1 MAENIESLLHN
12 VGNEIKALSLS
23 FPGGVNHTLV
33 FDEGKLIG
41 GNENSISFD
50 FDKRRRFSLHNA
62 TILSMSRADA
72 DNLEEVKQWRHN
84 YIIGILTDIMT
95 SGEIQSYNYDD
106 KIPRDINITY
116 IEPMSV
122 DDALEEASN
131 EYDNRIDSFA
141 RVGIDS
147 QPLNSVYLQSSLTES
162 ENDVDLFIIF
172 AAEAFVSL
180 NEAIMK
186 SGGFKLSDIYEGIA
200 DRINNKDLE
209 LVDYDRVSIF
219 ASDDEEEDT
228 PAEPVYNLD
237 DESTDVNGDE
247 EYYPDTV
254 SKLSEGTDDISF
266 DDDSEDNDIVL
277 DENNDADFSADEQ
290 KEKQSVNETPSD
302 EDNADTPV
310 EESVSEDDT
319 VQEDES
325 DGDADNDTFDDIS
338 DADEKEEDIPPEA
351 YDTQHD
357 EEDRT
362 PLEEHSEPSL
372 DEETDVEDDD
382 VHDTDDEVE
391 PDANNDIP
399 SEEPEEDVSTG
410 TDSSHE
416 FIAFLESNIQ
426 DIHTNIDTENKAIAE
441 AEERVK
447 SLDHSEEMTTMSQEI
462 AELKSKT
469 ARFESMLDSVRAEQ
483 EKNSSEI
490 EASKQKIHDSQS
502 KIADF
507 ERNRDWLLKTQETLR
522 SNGLL

>member
-12 VGNEIKALSLS
+12 VGNETKALSLS

-62 TILSMSRADA
+62 TILSMSRAEA

-95 SGEIQSYNYDD
+95 SGEIRSYNYDD
-106 KIPRDINITY
+106 KIPRDISITY

-122 DDALEEASN
+122 DDALKEASN

-141 RVGIDS
+141 RVGINS
-147 QPLNSVYLQSSLTES
+147 QPLNSIYLQSSLSES

-219 ASDDEEEDT
+219 ASDDDNDEK

-237 DESTDVNGDE
+237 QESTDVNSDE

-266 DDDSEDNDIVL
+266 DDESADNDIVL
-277 DENNDADFSADEQ
+277 DEDNDADFLADEQ
-290 KEKQSVNETPSD
+290 KEQQPVNETPSESD
-302 EDNADTPV
+302 EEDTEPDID
-310 EESVSEDDT
+310 ESVPEDDAS
-319 VQEDES
+319 QI
-325 DGDADNDTFDDIS
+325 NDDTDKFDDIS
-338 DADEKEEDIPPEA
+338 DYEKEEDIPAEA
-351 YDTQHD
+351 YDTENT
-357 EEDRT
+357 EEPVT
-362 PLEEHSEPSL
+362 SEVEEPSKTL
-372 DEETDVEDDD
+372 GDEETGAKDDD
-382 VHDTDDEVE
+382 TRKANEEPSTGAE
-391 PDANNDIP
+391 PDDGTSDE
-399 SEEPEEDVSTG
+399 SEETAPAG
-410 TDSSHE
+410 TNSSHE

-426 DIHTNIDTENKAIAE
+426 DIHAHIETENKAIAE

-483 EKNSSEI
+483 EKNLPEI
-490 EASKQKIHDSQS
+490 EASKQKIKDSKS
-502 KIADF
+502 KISDF
-507 ERNRDWLLKTQETLR
+507 EKNRIWLMKTQETLKT
-522 SNGLL
+522 NGLL